1 MLKFKNRC
9 PNLETI
15 VDPGD
20 RKWVYIRSTENE
32 SGFLPKLVSQYVEK
46 IVLHDLDLYR
56 PKWDV

>member
-1 MLKFKNRC
+1 MLKFKNLY

-20 RKWVYIRSTENE
+20 REWVYIRSTENE
-32 SGFLPKLVSQYVEK
+32 SGFLPKLVSRYVEQP
-46 IVLHDLDLYR
+46 LLRDLDSS